1 MAELD
6 ETFAVRDLTV
16 AIFRANGVIIACGD
30 RLVADLDLT
39 SSLWQVLDALER
51 HGTAITIARIA
62 RNMGLRR
69 QSVQRSADIL
79 AARNLVAYEPNPDDK
94 RAQLVSLTRAGRQTL
109 DAIRIRDTV
118 AAGQVLQELSGSEV
132 VAATRILKTY
142 TEALARQ
149 LQTSDPR

>member
-1 MAELD
+1 MAEPND
-6 ETFAVRDLTV
+6 TSAVRDLTV
-16 AIFRANGVIIACGD
+16 AIFRANGVIIARGD

-51 HGTAITIARIA
+51 HGLANTIARIA

-79 AARNLVAYEPNPDDK
+79 AARDLVAYEHNPDDK
-94 RAQLVSLTRAGRQTL
+94 RAQLVSLTLAGRQAL
-109 DAIRIRDTV
+109 DAIRLRDTV

-132 VAATRILKTY
+132 VTATRVLKTY
-142 TEALARQ
+142 TEALVRQ
-149 LQTSDPR
+149 LQKDDPR